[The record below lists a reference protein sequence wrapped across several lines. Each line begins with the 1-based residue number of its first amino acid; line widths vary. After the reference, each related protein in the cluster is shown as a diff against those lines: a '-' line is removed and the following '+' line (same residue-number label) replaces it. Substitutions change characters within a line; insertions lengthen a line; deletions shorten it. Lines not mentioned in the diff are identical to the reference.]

1 MENFCQ
7 HTGRTL
13 GAHQASA
20 KFLQRAKGAL
30 CGFLAATLL
39 TGWMLVAPGFL
50 AAQTANREPK
60 NAAPAGDVENGRKIF
75 ASHPCSTCHG
85 SDGQG
90 ASGPRI
96 APPPLELSAFVHYV
110 RQPVGLMPAFN
121 NEAISDAQLA
131 DVFVFLKS
139 AAPPEAAS
147 ETTPAGNAENGKK
160 LFSENGCY
168 ECHGYQGQGAQQTG
182 AATIGPP
189 PLPFAA
195 FAKYVHQPTGSMPP
209 YAEKVLSDAQ
219 LADIY
224 AYLKSIP
231 TPPSP
236 KSIPLLN
243 Q

>member
-1 MENFCQ
+1 MV
-7 HTGRTL
+7 
-13 GAHQASA
+13 
-20 KFLQRAKGAL
+20 
-30 CGFLAATLL
+30 
-39 TGWMLVAPGFL
+39 VAPGFL
-50 AAQTANREPK
+50 TAQTANRAAK
-60 NAAPAGDVENGRKIF
+60 NDAPAGNAENGKKIF
-75 ASHPCSTCHG
+75 ASHPCSACHG

-131 DVFVFLKS
+131 DVFAFLKS
-139 AAPPEAAS
+139 AAPPEAAL
-147 ETTPAGNAENGKK
+147 EATPTGNAESGKK

-168 ECHGYQGQGAQQTG
+168 ECHGYQGQGSQQTG

-209 YAEKVLSDAQ
+209 YAEKVLSDVQ
-219 LADIY
+219 LSDIY

-231 TPPSP
+231 QPSSP

-243 Q
+243 E